1 MSEQILGMQVGESE
15 VILRSAVVRSSLHAA
30 RLPLQ
35 TSATPRRNALWCQSS
50 KYKCKKKPLTFIVC
64 KSNYKKSN
72 FILHLA

>member
-35 TSATPRRNALWCQSS
+35 TSTTP
-50 KYKCKKKPLTFIVC
+50 
-64 KSNYKKSN
+64 
-72 FILHLA
+72 